1 MMTLQMIAVFNLWWL
16 IIIVKIYRKIIS
28 KLLFDNVAKEM
39 TLDIN
44 VQHACFRIVGMSGET

>member
-1 MMTLQMIAVFNLWWL
+1 MMTLQMIAVFNLLWV
-16 IIIVKIYRKIIS
+16 IIIVKIYQKIIS

-44 VQHACFRIVGMSGET
+44 VQPACF